1 MFHFL
6 FNDCFNILTFRYPN
20 VNIIFN
26 KTTKSSHLLFQRETK
41 KLTTACSQLHQIY
54 LKIKYKTKIIKN
66 KYIIGLISL
75 RRPATIIV
83 IG

>member
-41 KLTTACSQLHQIY
+41 KPTTARSQLHQIY

>member
-41 KLTTACSQLHQIY
+41 KADYTMQPASSNLSEN
-54 LKIKYKTKIIKN
+54 KI
-66 KYIIGLISL
+66 
-75 RRPATIIV
+75 
-83 IG
+83 